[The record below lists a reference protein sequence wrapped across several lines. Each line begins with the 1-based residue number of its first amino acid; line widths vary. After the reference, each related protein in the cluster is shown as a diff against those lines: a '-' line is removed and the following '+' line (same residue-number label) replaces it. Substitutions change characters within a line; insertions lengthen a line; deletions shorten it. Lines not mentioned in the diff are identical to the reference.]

1 MLTNIDSKQV
11 VSTCGDLIIR
21 CFGPL
26 YYEHHHLSKMEINT
40 SLKKLKKTL
49 KIGKKICFNW

>member
-40 SLKKLKKTL
+40 SLKKLKK
-49 KIGKKICFNW
+49 KP